1 MAFDTNSAV
10 QGGLAGASVGGPYGA
25 AAGFVLGGF
34 LGGSYQKGQK
44 KQRRTLEKKIRRRQ
58 SPEYL
63 KQRIQ
68 EYTPIARQ
76 AVLESGAGTS
86 LQQEVQ
92 SNISKRG
99 LTGTGVGTAF
109 QNAAA
114 LAPSQFAAQTAT
126 NLATN
131 SIDQE
136 IQGILSMGSYN
147 PQEISTLSRQSAGDI
162 ATAIAI
168 YRSLKGRKQAEQ
180 APNLTQNNGGPMGP
194 GRWDPYNN
202 PSYNPP
208 PYVSP
213 YNPSAALRAPGAR
226 GY

>member
-10 QGGLAGASVGGPYGA
+10 SGGLAGASVAGPYGA

-34 LGGSYQKGQK
+34 LGGSFQKGNK
-44 KQRRTLEKKIRRRQ
+44 KQRRTLERKIRRRQ
-58 SPEYL
+58 DPAYLAKRVAEYAPL
-63 KQRIQ
+63 
-68 EYTPIARQ
+68 ARRT
-76 AVLESGAGTS
+76 VLESGAANT

-92 SNISKRG
+92 GNISRRG
-99 LTGTGVGTAF
+99 LTGTGLGTAF

-126 NLATN
+126 TLATN
-131 SIDQE
+131 SIDNE
-136 IQGILSMGSYN
+136 VNSIMGMGSYN

-168 YRSLKGRKQAEQ
+168 YRSLKGKNKADNSG
-180 APNLTQNNGGPMGP
+180 APDFQSQFPKDGSFSSGYPSSRPWGGP
-194 GRWDPYNN
+194 
-202 PSYNPP
+202 
-208 PYVSP
+208 SP
-213 YNPSAALRAPGAR
+213 YNPGNPFALGFPGAR